1 MGDRKERVET
11 GIYRRGD
18 TFYVSVF
25 AGRDPLTGKKRYR
38 TATAATLAE
47 ARALR
52 KRMLQEVEHAGH
64 VPPQTMTF
72 GQFLRTKFV
81 PEHVA
86 VLKPKTRK
94 AYMNIIK
101 NHLAPED
108 PDNPGLGKV
117 RLDRLTRD
125 HIVAYLQSKRHPAC
139 PRKRQGP
146 GRPTAKVLSKRTLLH
161 HYRVIHKALECAVQW
176 GYIGRNVA
184 DQVTPPKPEKY
195 RPMFL
200 TVPQATTLLDYL
212 KERGHWLYPLVAT
225 GLGTGACISEVLAP
239 TGADVDMERRVLRMR
254 QALAEESVKDG
265 PVFGT
270 TKSGEGRAVPMAEFV
285 REALLDRS
293 QQMAREKDFYAQD
306 YQDFGLVFC
315 RPDGR
320 LHDPRNVSSD
330 FGNILRKVNAAVR
343 EKAAQAGR
351 PLAPEE
357 LLPKVRFHDLRHTCA
372 SFLLAQGVHPKVV
385 QEILGHSTIQV
396 TMDTYSHLLPGI
408 SPQAAKELDRLLRGG
423 GQEAS

>member
-1 MGDRKERVET
+1 MSWVLSEGCQ
-11 GIYRRGD
+11 G
-18 TFYVSVF
+18 S
-25 AGRDPLTGKKRYR
+25 
-38 TATAATLAE
+38 
-47 ARALR
+47 
-52 KRMLQEVEHAGH
+52 
-64 VPPQTMTF
+64 
-72 GQFLRTKFV
+72 QFLRTKLV

-94 AYMNIIK
+94 AYMNII
-101 NHLAPED
+101 NDHLAPED
-108 PDNPGLGKV
+108 PVNPGLGKV

-125 HIVAYLQSKRHPAC
+125 HIVAYLQSRRQPAR

-146 GRPTAKVLSKRTLLH
+146 GRPTAKLLSERTLLH

-176 GYIGRNVA
+176 GYVGRNVA

-195 RPMFL
+195 RPTFL
-200 TVPQATTLLDYL
+200 TVPQAMTLLDYL

-225 GLGTGACISEVLAP
+225 ALGTGARISELLAL
-239 TGADVDMERRVLRMR
+239 TWADVDMERRVLRIR
-254 QALAEESVKDG
+254 QALAEESVKNG

-270 TKSGEGRAVPMAEFV
+270 TKNREGRPIPMAEFV
-285 REALLDRS
+285 REALRYRS

-320 LHDPRNVSSD
+320 PHDPRNVSSD
-330 FGNILRKVNAAVR
+330 FGDILRKVNAAIR

-351 PLAPEE
+351 QPGPEE

-396 TMDTYSHLLPGI
+396 TMDTYSHLLPGV
-408 SPQAAKELDRLLRGG
+408 SPQAAKELDRLLQGG
-423 GQEAS
+423 GQKAN